1 MWHANQEEK
10 ISQIILIGDAAPNTK
25 EEVIAKRN
33 KFAYIWN
40 TSRFNPP
47 TFYLNELA
55 ELKTK
60 NIPVHG
66 FYVAENAKKSFQEM
80 ASFTNGKSE
89 KLDINS
95 PQGSEILTNLVNIEV
110 LRNIGGSQRGNDL
123 VNAYKTKFN
132 AF

>member
-10 ISQIILIGDAAPNTK
+10 LSQIILIGDAAPNTK
-25 EEVIAKRN
+25 EEVKAKRD

-40 TSRFNPP
+40 GSRFNPP

-55 ELKTK
+55 SLKDK
-60 NIPVHG
+60 KIPVHG
-66 FYVAENAKKSFQEM
+66 FYVAENAKKSFQEI
-80 ASFTNGKSE
+80 AAFTDGKSE

-95 PQGSEILTNLVNIEV
+95 QQGSEILTNLVNIEV
-110 LRNIGGSQRGNDL
+110 LRNIGGTQRGNDL